1 MVEGLY
7 VSGACLCNSGPA
19 ASRPGPVLQW
29 STPTM
34 PSASS
39 CTASVTI
46 RSTASSRALYMAWL
60 RTVSSTDC
68 FHPAYCRPM
77 WYMEVPITRPRG
89 TNPLSRTR
97 TNSSTLRS
105 EVKHLP

>member
-1 MVEGLY
+1 
-7 VSGACLCNSGPA
+7 
-19 ASRPGPVLQW
+19 
-29 STPTM
+29 M

-77 WYMEVPITRPRG
+77 WYMEVPMTRPRG